1 MIRKNQVRES
11 QAITTYGTGSIIDV
25 PGISLMALSPDY
37 LDQSADPGAQ
47 SPDVWGGLAN
57 EHHRVYD
64 RRLSRYFYN
73 TEYFVR
79 PPAGQGPGI
88 GIPVNRFPGSMFC
101 PVCRAIHVENRA
113 FHGQAV
119 FTNAHGRH
127 VNDRDEAFFCTDCH
141 RRNPAARKNHL
152 IPSRFIIATSAGHID
167 DFPWLWFVTRNRP
180 DRDTLRQRTGLVLR
194 LDAAGRSA
202 SIADL
207 SVSLHEFGD
216 NGALICRESLAEIF
230 STDDDGRSTVFNN
243 PNDRYLDFVDN
254 LMPKPWQGRNAQ
266 GGFLRSNVAMGVTP
280 RALQRGAGNV
290 YFPIIWSSIRLPEQ
304 AAGGGYSELANE
316 LFNRVADIKTI
327 LDGITSMVG
336 LAMSADQ
343 SINFFHNI
351 INGPEHG
358 AGTLKQSLLDRLH
371 LGYKYTGSQLSNE
384 LAREIITLAYSPE
397 PSGNEAEETE
407 TDKAIQLRREEF
419 DFFLKPYPFTGDFW
433 YKSMII
439 PGEKYSGA
447 IADNIETVV
456 LLEKLNELRVFRGF
470 TRVMPLL
477 TQDLIFS
484 SPANLRGALLQ
495 EYGRINDPRRDP
507 DTCDF
512 LPASEVRGE
521 GIFIRF
527 RSDVLAEWEAE
538 PEIRERYQM
547 IYENHRTAYMK
558 RQRLNGAPEEE
569 WLEGFTPKS
578 ARYILLHT
586 ISHQLIRELAM
597 DSGYNSASLR
607 EIIYCGN
614 PGDQMDGILIYT
626 AASDAEGTMGG
637 LVALGRPGSLEL
649 IIRKALRNSEWCS
662 SDPLC
667 LDSRGQGFQS
677 LNLAACHACS
687 LLPETSCEAMNGFL
701 DRGMLHGSLTNP
713 SFGFAGRFAPST
725 AEA

>member
-37 LDQSADPGAQ
+37 LDLSADPGAQ
-47 SPDVWGGLAN
+47 SPGVWGGLAN

-64 RRLSRYFYN
+64 RRLSQYFYN

-101 PVCRAIHVENRA
+101 PDCRTIHIENRA
-113 FHGQAV
+113 FHTQAV
-119 FTNAHGRH
+119 FTNAQGRH
-127 VNDRDEAFFCTDCH
+127 LNDRDEAFFCTDCH
-141 RRNPAARKNHL
+141 RRKPAARKNRL

-167 DFPWLWFVTRNRP
+167 DFPWLWFATRSRP
-180 DRDTLRQRTGLVLR
+180 DRDTLRQRNGLVLR

-207 SVSLHEFGD
+207 TVSLHEFGE

-230 STDDDGRSTVFNN
+230 STDDEGRSTVFND
-243 PNDRYLDFVDN
+243 PADRYLDFVNN
-254 LMPKPWQGRNAQ
+254 LMPRPWHGRDAR
-266 GGFLRSNVAMGVTP
+266 GGFVRTSVAMGMIP

-304 AAGGGYSELANE
+304 AAGGGYSDLANE
-316 LFNRVADIKTI
+316 LFNRLTDIKAVLDDTI
-327 LDGITSMVG
+327 DLLGQT
-336 LAMSADQ
+336 MSPEQ
-343 SINFFHNI
+343 SIQFFHKTI
-351 INGPEHG
+351 DSTEER
-358 AGTLKQSLLDRLH
+358 AGKLKQSLLDRLH
-371 LGYKYTGSQLSNE
+371 LGYKYTSNHFPSE
-384 LAREIITLAYSPE
+384 LAKEIITLAYSP
-397 PSGNEAEETE
+397 PASGDVTEESEA
-407 TDKAIQLRREEF
+407 DKAMQLRKEEF
-419 DFFLKPYPFTGDFW
+419 EFFLKPYPFTGDFW
-433 YKSMII
+433 YKSVII
-439 PGEKYSGA
+439 PGNEYPGT
-447 IADNIETVV
+447 IAGNIATVV

-484 SPANLRGALLQ
+484 SPTNLRGALLQ

-507 DTCDF
+507 DSCNY

-527 RSDVLAEWEAE
+527 RSDVLANWENQ
-538 PEIRERYQM
+538 PEIGERYRI
-547 IYENHRTAYMK
+547 IYENHRTSHIK
-558 RQRLNGAPEEE
+558 RQRLNGAPEAE
-569 WLEGFTPKS
+569 WLDGFTPKS
-578 ARYILLHT
+578 ARYVLLHT
-586 ISHQLIRELAM
+586 ISHQLIRELSM

-607 EIIYCGN
+607 EIIYCGK
-614 PGDQMDGILIYT
+614 PRDGMDGILIYT

-637 LVALGRPGSLEL
+637 LVSLGRPGSLEL
-649 IIRKALRNSEWCS
+649 ILSKALSNSEWCS

-687 LLPETSCEAMNGFL
+687 LLPETSCEVMNGFL
-701 DRGMLHGSLTNP
+701 DRGMLHGSLENP
-713 SFGFAGRFAPST
+713 SFGFASVSFP
-725 AEA
+725 